1 MVWLEKELVE
11 EVPEKSAGGKSESAL
26 KVCDED
32 DILTLARIWYDLGTE

>member
-11 EVPEKSAGGKSESAL
+11 EVPEESAGGKSESTL

-32 DILTLARIWYDLGTE
+32 DTLTLARIQCDLGTG